1 MDIPTFVSEDL
12 ILLSQALDGQAVG
25 LGAGVSAL
33 CASVSLS
40 VPSFLGLTLLLPGP
54 PPRST
59 DGHDPVRLTFRMPL
73 GNRALTP
80 RSSLLLTPAHG
91 SARMPPGAVGRDRT
105 PMIVLYAERP
115 GAFVDLAA
123 DVSWLA
129 GTDRSGAVLD
139 RHLDPPPWSGL
150 AETRVVAGGGV
161 EAESAVNQ
169 ALGFLIASGRTP
181 EQASADLDTAAGRR
195 DGGRLGAA
203 RQLLHELD
211 QRI

>member
-1 MDIPTFVSEDL
+1 MDIPIFVSEDL
-12 ILLSQALDGQAVG
+12 TLLSQTLDGQAAG
-25 LGAGVSAL
+25 LGARVSAL
-33 CASVSLS
+33 CTSVSLS

-54 PPRST
+54 PARST
-59 DGHDPVRLTFRMPL
+59 AGHDPVRLTFRMPL
-73 GNRALTP
+73 DNRALAP
-80 RSSLLLTPAHG
+80 GSSLLLTPSHG
-91 SARMPPGAVGRDRT
+91 GDRTQTGAAGPDRT
-105 PMIVLYAERP
+105 PVIVLYAERP

-161 EAESAVNQ
+161 EAASTVNQ

-181 EQASADLDTAAGRR
+181 EQASADLDTAAGQS

-203 RQLLHELD
+203 RQMLHELD